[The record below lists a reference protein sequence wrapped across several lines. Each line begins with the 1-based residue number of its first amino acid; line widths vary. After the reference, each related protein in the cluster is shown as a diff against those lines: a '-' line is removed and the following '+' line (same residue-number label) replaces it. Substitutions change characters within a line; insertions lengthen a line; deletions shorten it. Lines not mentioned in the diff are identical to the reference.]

1 MTGVILLYGFEELGE
16 ILAVQ
21 SAAAPLGAQV
31 RPVWRDGW
39 RAPVG
44 ELAAGASP
52 AGGAVSGPFG
62 GRMLVFC
69 GLDGRL
75 DGLLSALRSAGIGSE
90 CYKAVLTAHNRT
102 WDGLTLLAE
111 LQRERRNLSAG
122 EKGGRRK

>member
-1 MTGVILLYGFEELGE
+1 MTGVILLYGFEELSG

-39 RAPVG
+39 RTPVG

-52 AGGAVSGPFG
+52 SAGAASGPFG

-69 GLDGRL
+69 GLDDRL
-75 DGLLSALRSAGIGSE
+75 DGLLSALRSAGIGAE
-90 CYKAVLTAHNRT
+90 CYKAVLTARNRM

-111 LQRERRNLSAG
+111 LQRERRSLSPRG
-122 EKGGRRK
+122 KGGRRK

>member
-1 MTGVILLYGFEELGE
+1 MTGVILLYGFEELGD

-31 RPVWRDGW
+31 RPVWRDSW
-39 RAPVG
+39 RTPVG
-44 ELAAGASP
+44 ELAAGVSP
-52 AGGAVSGPFG
+52 AGGAVSGP
-62 GRMLVFC
+62 FC

-75 DGLLSALRSAGIGSE
+75 DGLLSALRSAGIGPE